1 MRILAI
7 FTCFNRKELT
17 RRSMELLAQNKTVTF
32 DYVILDDNRLRNIVE
47 IFDFEDDKPVSPVV
61 AENHD
66 MEESGYESEE
76 EAVGREEQP
85 DGDDAI
91 QEAENTMAEAND
103 DAPEKLVAEGVS
115 FMEKMIE
122 VLSNE
127 NTARRLV
134 DSMVFTDNKTGRTTV
149 NIPVKD
155 KETVMKFVS
164 VVGSLIRNFGK
175 L

>member
-1 MRILAI
+1 M
-7 FTCFNRKELT
+7 K
-17 RRSMELLAQNKTVTF
+17 QNWK
-32 DYVILDDNRLRNIVE
+32 
-47 IFDFEDDKPVSPVV
+47 KPVSLALTAAMTVGMMAGMVPMG
-61 AENHD
+61 AEA
-66 MEESGYESEE
+66 E
-76 EAVGREEQP
+76 EADGTGKIQAEFFVSP

-134 DSMVFTDNKTGRTTV
+134 DSMVSTDNKTGRTTV

-164 VVGSLIRNFGK
+164 VVGSLIRNLGK

>member
-1 MRILAI
+1 MASGVLDDGQD
-7 FTCFNRKELT
+7 E
-17 RRSMELLAQNKTVTF
+17 
-32 DYVILDDNRLRNIVE
+32 VILDDNRLRNIVE
-47 IFDFEDDKPVSPVV
+47 TFDFEDDKPVSPVV

-76 EAVGREEQP
+76 EAIGLEEQP

-134 DSMVFTDNKTGRTTV
+134 DSMVSTDNKTGRTTV

-164 VVGSLIRNFGK
+164 VVGSLIRNFRK